1 MGSVPVSYS
10 HMKASRA
17 LTKLSGLA
25 LEQRR
30 RGLAKMLPPAEE
42 TLRGSLVERYLTCGN
57 PSCKCARGEKHG
69 PVWYLTITLGPGR
82 TTSAVVPPELLERVR
97 RWIDNYRKVKGDL
110 EKISEINRE
119 LLRRERKK
127 KSRK

>member
-1 MGSVPVSYS
+1 MASSYS

-17 LTKLSGLA
+17 LTKLSDLA
-25 LEQRR
+25 LQQRR
-30 RGLAKMLPPAEE
+30 RGLAKMLPPPEE
-42 TLRGSLVERYLTCGN
+42 TLRGSLLKRYVTCGN
-57 PSCKCARGEKHG
+57 PSCKCARGERHG

-82 TTSAVVPPELLERVR
+82 TTSAVVPPELRERVR
-97 RWIDNYRKVKGDL
+97 RWIENYRKVKGDL

-127 KSRK
+127 KPRK

>member
-1 MGSVPVSYS
+1 
-10 HMKASRA
+10 MKASRA
-17 LTKLSGLA
+17 LTKLSDLA
-25 LEQRR
+25 LQQRR

-42 TLRGSLVERYLTCGN
+42 TLRGSLIERYLTCGN
-57 PSCKCARGEKHG
+57 PSCKCAHGERHG

-82 TTSAVVPPELLERVR
+82 TTGAVVPPELLERVR
-97 RWIDNYRKVKGDL
+97 RWIENYRKVKGDL

-127 KSRK
+127 KPKK